1 MLSDN
6 QQQMKKF
13 SIVDLQRE
21 LKDFQEENKDLFKSL
36 QLNLE
41 IQNVSIFQQGSIR
54 HLSDEQKEAL
64 IQNFNK
70 ENQQLKLLIEKMTQ
84 DRNVAQS
91 KSILIEQQT
100 EENENF
106 KKMMRY
112 ELDERIK
119 EIRKIL
125 VEKESVIQ
133 QIEIDK
139 NSNQNSAQKENDPSS
154 NETNQM
160 SVHKDVLTASVPLFR
175 IHEETE
181 QLKKE
186 IVKSVQQIE
195 NLNQKNKK
203 CRQNTKLIRFQIE
216 QLKNAL
222 LTSNKKKKKCIT
234 EQQNVFSDDE
244 EYNCAHLSKRVSQF
258 ESEKLKIKLL
268 AEKADFIKPNKI
280 RNDNNMQYGVGTQRN
295 QKISQMETDIEK
307 YKNLTQIWLDQNKK
321 KVSQLKKLQRYNQTL
336 EKSNQQLIENYNKLQ
351 QKISS
356 MTQNLKQFKD
366 SYYQIMNRRKMRN
379 HNSNISSLMN
389 STNASQNAYSN
400 QNSIGQSDF
409 LSPKSQSK
417 QVGFEELIKKNEEKD
432 LISVEEEE
440 IDEDIS
446 QRKTLSQYQSIGQKN
461 DEHQK
466 KLSQF
471 NMGDFYYDDYYDK
484 KPFPPMQRKKQSI
497 SYLYKI
503 KQQLSQLKKQYH
515 FSVNIMPQD
524 PNYVNTNL
532 IPKQQIKI
540 ARSLSDCVLDTQQNE
555 KCLLWSLDKIKVS
568 HFFQQDPFLFSPEN
582 SGGGEDGDIC
592 NSMNRN
598 DEKNRKRPSIQLAHN
613 NSFFREL
620 DISVIFHEKKNKK

>member
-1 MLSDN
+1 MISDT

-21 LKDFQEENKDLFKSL
+21 LKEYQEENKDLYKNLS
-36 QLNLE
+36 LNLDV
-41 IQNVSIFQQGSIR
+41 QNLAMFQQGSIKQ
-54 HLSDEQKEAL
+54 LSDEQKEAL
-64 IQNFNK
+64 IQNFSK
-70 ENQQLKLLIEKMTQ
+70 ENQQLKQLIEKMTQ

-112 ELDERIK
+112 ELEERIK

-139 NSNQNSAQKENDPSS
+139 NSLQNAGQKESDPQLND
-154 NETNQM
+154 TNQM

-195 NLNQKNKK
+195 TLNQKNKK

-222 LTSNKKKKKCIT
+222 LSSNIKKKKCIT
-234 EQQNVFSDDE
+234 EQQNIFSDDE
-244 EYNCAHLSKRVSQF
+244 DYNCAHLSKKVSQF
-258 ESEKLKIKLL
+258 ENEKLKMKLL
-268 AEKADFIKPNKI
+268 AEKANFIKQNKMKNENI
-280 RNDNNMQYGVGTQRN
+280 QYGLGTQRN

-307 YKNLTQIWLDQNKK
+307 YKNLTQIWLDQNKR

-336 EKSNQQLIENYNKLQ
+336 EKSNEQLIENYHKLQ

-356 MTQNLKQFKD
+356 MTQNLKQYKD
-366 SYYQIMNRRKMRN
+366 SYYQIMNRKKMRN

-389 STNASQNAYSN
+389 STNTQQTAYSN

-409 LSPKSQSK
+409 LSPKSQVK
-417 QVGFEELIKKNEEKD
+417 QVGFEELVKKNEEKD

-446 QRKTLSQYQSIGQKN
+446 QRRTLSQYQSIGQKN
-461 DEHQK
+461 NELQK

-471 NMGDFYYDDYYDK
+471 NNGDFYYDEYYDK

-497 SYLYKI
+497 SHLYKI
-503 KQQLSQLKKQYH
+503 KQQLGQLKKQYH
-515 FSVNIMPQD
+515 FSLNIMPQD

-555 KCLLWSLDKIKVS
+555 KCVLWSLEKRKVS

-582 SGGGEDGDIC
+582 SGGGEEDGDIC

-598 DEKNRKRPSIQLAHN
+598 DEKNRKRPSTQLVHN

-620 DISVIFHEKKNKK
+620 DISMIFHEKKNKK

>member
-36 QLNLE
+36 SLNLDF
-41 IQNVSIFQQGSIR
+41 QNVAIQGSIEQ
-54 HLSDEQKEAL
+54 LSDEQKEAL
-64 IQNFNK
+64 IQNFSK
-70 ENQQLKLLIEKMTQ
+70 ENEQLKVLIEKMTQ
-84 DRNVAQS
+84 DRNNAQS

-139 NSNQNSAQKENDPSS
+139 NSIQNAAQKENDPQSA
-154 NETNQM
+154 ETNQM

-195 NLNQKNKK
+195 ILNQKNKK

-216 QLKNAL
+216 QVKNAL
-222 LTSNKKKKKCIT
+222 LASNYKKKKCLT
-234 EQQNVFSDDE
+234 EQQNIFSDDE
-244 EYNCAHLSKRVSQF
+244 DYNCAHLSKKVSQF
-258 ESEKLKIKLL
+258 ENEKLRMKLL
-268 AEKADFIKPNKI
+268 AEKADFIKPNKM
-280 RNDNNMQYGVGTQRN
+280 RNDNMQYGSGTQRN
-295 QKISQMETDIEK
+295 QKVSQMETDIEK
-307 YKNLTQIWLDQNKK
+307 YKNLTQIWLDQNKR

-336 EKSNQQLIENYNKLQ
+336 EKSNEQLIENYHKLQ
-351 QKISS
+351 QKINS
-356 MTQNLKQFKD
+356 MTQNLKQYKD
-366 SYYQIMNRRKMRN
+366 SYYQIMNRKKMRN

-389 STNASQNAYSN
+389 STNTSQNAFSH

-409 LSPKSQSK
+409 LSPKSQAK
-417 QVGFEELIKKNEEKD
+417 QVGFEELVKKNEEKD

-446 QRKTLSQYQSIGQKN
+446 QRRTLSQYQSISQKN
-461 DEHQK
+461 NEHQK

-471 NMGDFYYDDYYDK
+471 NIGDFYYDDYYDK

-497 SYLYKI
+497 SYLYKV

-515 FSVNIMPQD
+515 FSLNIMPQD
-524 PNYVNTNL
+524 PNYINTNL

-555 KCLLWSLDKIKVS
+555 KFVLWSLDKRKVS
-568 HFFQQDPFLFSPEN
+568 HFFQQDPFQFSPEN
-582 SGGGEDGDIC
+582 SGGGEDIDIC

-598 DEKNRKRPSIQLAHN
+598 DDKSRKRPSTQLAHN